1 MKEKKILLFHIS
13 DKKMK
18 EISVLCQDLQLEAV
32 QVERS
37 RYYEFLGTLAG
48 IPGLK
53 ESAPVYRGKELSD
66 EMLVFFGLNSEELD
80 IFLSEY
86 RKRGIEKIDLKAV
99 MTPHNMTWNP
109 LKLYEEL
116 RAEHAAMRLM
126 P

>member
-13 DKKMK
+13 EKKTE
-18 EISVLCQDLQLEAV
+18 EINALCRDLQIETV

-53 ESAPVYRGKELSD
+53 GPAPVYRGEELSG
-66 EMLVFFGLNSEELD
+66 EMLVFFGLDSEDLD
-80 IFLSEY
+80 IFLAEY

-116 RAEHAAMRLM
+116 SAEHTAMKTM

>member
-13 DKKMK
+13 EKKTE
-18 EISVLCQDLQLEAV
+18 EIRALCRELQIETV
-32 QVERS
+32 QIEKS
-37 RYYEFLGTLAG
+37 RYYDFLGTLAG

-53 ESAPVYRGKELSD
+53 GPAPVYRGKELSG
-66 EMLVFFGLNSEELD
+66 EMLVFFGLDSEDLD
-80 IFLSEY
+80 IFLAEY
-86 RKRGIEKIDLKAV
+86 RKRGIERIDLKAV

-116 RAEHAAMRLM
+116 SAEHTALKPM

>member
-13 DKKMK
+13 EKKTE
-18 EISVLCQDLQLEAV
+18 EISALCRELQIETV
-32 QVERS
+32 QIEKS
-37 RYYEFLGTLAG
+37 RYYDFLGTLAG

-53 ESAPVYRGKELSD
+53 RPAPVYRGEELSG
-66 EMLVFFGLNSEELD
+66 EMLVFFGLDSEDLD
-80 IFLSEY
+80 IFLAEY
-86 RKRGIEKIDLKAV
+86 RKRGIERIDLKAV

-116 RAEHAAMRLM
+116 SAEHTALKPM